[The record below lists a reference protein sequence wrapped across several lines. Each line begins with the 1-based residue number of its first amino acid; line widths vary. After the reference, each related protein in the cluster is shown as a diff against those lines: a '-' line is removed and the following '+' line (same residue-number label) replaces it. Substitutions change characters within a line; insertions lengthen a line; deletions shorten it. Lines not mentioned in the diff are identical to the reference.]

1 MRVVKELTREEVR
14 ISIFSWN
21 NKYILKFELGPMEQT
36 FKLSEMDVL
45 EEMEL
50 DSFLEGDFFEKVK
63 SRFDEMGKSFRSQL
77 ENL

>member
-1 MRVVKELTREEVR
+1 MRVVKELIREEMR

-36 FKLSEMDVL
+36 FKLSEMDIL
-45 EEMEL
+45 EEEEL
-50 DSFLEGDFFEKVK
+50 DAFLEGDFFEKVK
-63 SRFDEMGKSFRSQL
+63 IRFDEMGETFRSQL

>member
-1 MRVVKELTREEVR
+1 MRVVKELIQEEVR

-45 EEMEL
+45 VESDL
-50 DSFLEGDFFEKVK
+50 DSFLTGEFFEKVK
-63 SRFDEMGKSFRSQL
+63 QRFDEMGNSFRSQL

>member
-1 MRVVKELTREEVR
+1 MRVIKEFVQEEIR

-36 FKLSEMDVL
+36 FKVSELDVL
-45 EEMEL
+45 EEADL
-50 DSFLEGDFFEKVK
+50 SAFLEGAFFDGVK
-63 SRFDEMGKSFRSQL
+63 IRFNEMGKSFRAQL

>member
-1 MRVVKELTREEVR
+1 MRVVKELSREEVR

-21 NKYILKFELGPMEQT
+21 NKYILKFEMGPMEQT

-45 EEMEL
+45 EESDL
-50 DSFLEGDFFEKVK
+50 DSFVGGDFFEKVK
-63 SRFDEMGKSFRSQL
+63 ERFNEMGNSFRSQL

>member
-1 MRVVKELTREEVR
+1 MRVVKELIREEVR

-36 FKLSEMDVL
+36 FKLNEMDVL
-45 EEMEL
+45 EESEL

-63 SRFDEMGKSFRSQL
+63 RRFDEMGITFRSQL

>member
-1 MRVVKELTREEVR
+1 MRVVKELVQEEVR

-36 FKLSEMDVL
+36 FKLSETEVV
-45 EEMEL
+45 EESEL
-50 DSFLEGDFFEKVK
+50 DAFLGGEFFEKVK
-63 SRFDEMGKSFRSQL
+63 LRFNEMGKTFRSQL

>member
-1 MRVVKELTREEVR
+1 MRVVKELTKGEVR

-36 FKLSEMDVL
+36 FKLSETEVL
-45 EEMEL
+45 EEADL

-63 SRFDEMGKSFRSQL
+63 DRFGEMGVSFRFQL
-77 ENL
+77 GNL

>member
-1 MRVVKELTREEVR
+1 MRVVKELTQEEVR

-45 EEMEL
+45 EEKEL
-50 DSFLEGDFFEKVK
+50 DSFLGGDFFEKVK

>member
-45 EEMEL
+45 EEKEL

>member
-36 FKLSEMDVL
+36 FKLNEMDVM
-45 EEMEL
+45 EEREL
-50 DSFLEGDFFEKVK
+50 DSFLAGEFFEKVK
-63 SRFDEMGKSFRSQL
+63 DRFDEMAKTFRSQL

>member
-1 MRVVKELTREEVR
+1 MRVVKELIQEEIRV
-14 ISIFSWN
+14 SIFSWN

-45 EEMEL
+45 EEQEL
-50 DSFLEGDFFEKVK
+50 DGFLTGDFFEKVK
-63 SRFDEMGKSFRSQL
+63 VRFDEMGKSFRSQL

>member
-1 MRVVKELTREEVR
+1 MRVVKELIQEEIRV
-14 ISIFSWN
+14 SIFSWN

-45 EEMEL
+45 EEAEL
-50 DSFLEGDFFEKVK
+50 DAFLAGDFFEKVK
-63 SRFDEMGKSFRSQL
+63 TRFDEMGKTFRLQL

>member
-1 MRVVKELTREEVR
+1 MRVVKELIQEEIRV
-14 ISIFSWN
+14 SIFSWN

-45 EEMEL
+45 EESEL
-50 DSFLEGDFFEKVK
+50 DAFLIGDFFEKVK
-63 SRFDEMGKSFRSQL
+63 VRFDEMGKTFRSQL

>member
-1 MRVVKELTREEVR
+1 MRVVKELTQEEVR

-36 FKLSEMDVL
+36 FKLSEMDVF
-45 EEMEL
+45 EESDL
-50 DSFLEGDFFEKVK
+50 DAFLGGDFFEKVK
-63 SRFDEMGKSFRSQL
+63 TRFDEMGKTFRSQL

>member
-1 MRVVKELTREEVR
+1 MRVVKELVQEGIRV
-14 ISIFSWN
+14 SIFSWN

-45 EEMEL
+45 EESEL
-50 DSFLEGDFFEKVK
+50 DSFLEGEFFNEIQR
-63 SRFDEMGKSFRSQL
+63 RFEEMGNSFRKQM

>member
-1 MRVVKELTREEVR
+1 MRVVKELIREEVR

-36 FKLSEMDVL
+36 FKLSELDIL
-45 EEMEL
+45 EEQDLE
-50 DSFLEGDFFEKVK
+50 SFIDGEFFENVRL
-63 SRFDEMGKSFRSQL
+63 RFDEMGKSFRSQL

>member
-1 MRVVKELTREEVR
+1 MRVVKELIQEEVR
-14 ISIFSWN
+14 VSIFSWN

-45 EEMEL
+45 EESEL
-50 DSFLEGDFFEKVK
+50 DAFLEGDFFDQVK
-63 SRFDEMGKSFRSQL
+63 LRFDEMGLSFKNQL